1 MSTLVFLIIL
11 ILISIFLIYRYNKL
25 PNPLITF
32 FVVFAIMCI
41 IYALPSILMLISKTL

>member
-11 ILISIFLIYRYNKL
+11 ILIGIFLIYRYNKL
-25 PNPLITF
+25 PKPLITF

-41 IYALPSILMLISKTL
+41 IYTLPSFLMLISKIL